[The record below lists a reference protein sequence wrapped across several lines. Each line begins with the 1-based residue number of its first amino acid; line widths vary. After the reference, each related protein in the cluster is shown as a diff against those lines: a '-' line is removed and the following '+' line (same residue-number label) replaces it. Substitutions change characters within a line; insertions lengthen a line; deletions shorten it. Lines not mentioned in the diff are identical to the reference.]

1 MMISSATKIS
11 GASAFASEPMNPGES
26 IRMDGFAVSIGLRIL
41 QVMSRRSVSGRL
53 SRSCTSF
60 TPL

>member
-1 MMISSATKIS
+1 MFGT
-11 GASAFASEPMNPGES
+11 SAFASKPMNPGES
-26 IRMDGFAVSIGLRIL
+26 IRMDAFAVSIGLRIL

>member
-1 MMISSATKIS
+1 MFGT
-11 GASAFASEPMNPGES
+11 SAFASEPMNPGES
-26 IRMDGFAVSIGLRIL
+26 IRMDAFAVSIGLRIL